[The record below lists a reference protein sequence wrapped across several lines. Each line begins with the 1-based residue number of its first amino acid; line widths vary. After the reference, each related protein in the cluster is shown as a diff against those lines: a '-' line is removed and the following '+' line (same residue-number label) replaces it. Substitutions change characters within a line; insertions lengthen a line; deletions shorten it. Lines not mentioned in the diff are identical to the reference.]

1 MNPSASGVFFD
12 LVALMKYGAMLRV
25 LSLCGRLSVLSPDI
39 TAYPCNP
46 DPVRITEINADK
58 NVFGLMFIVKF
69 Y

>member
-1 MNPSASGVFFD
+1 
-12 LVALMKYGAMLRV
+12 
-25 LSLCGRLSVLSPDI
+25 LSPDI
-39 TAYPCNP
+39 TAYPCNC